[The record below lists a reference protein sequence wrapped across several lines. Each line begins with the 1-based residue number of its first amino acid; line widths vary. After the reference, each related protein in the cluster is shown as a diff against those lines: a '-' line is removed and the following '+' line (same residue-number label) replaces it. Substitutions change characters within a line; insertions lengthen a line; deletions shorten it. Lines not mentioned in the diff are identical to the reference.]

1 MDLTNFRLKEDKIAE
16 LEKSQ
21 EAFKD
26 VEILEKRI
34 VESMQRLQEEEDE
47 KTQEPTSTQK
57 IMNPISY
64 GGPINS
70 TSKLSEPL

>member
-1 MDLTNFRLKEDKIAE
+1 MESALNKYPDPPQQEQEKTRQIIINHVDLTNFRLKEDKIAE

-34 VESMQRLQEEEDE
+34 VESMQRD
-47 KTQEPTSTQK
+47 
-57 IMNPISY
+57 
-64 GGPINS
+64 
-70 TSKLSEPL
+70 